1 MITSW
6 FAGNLFEAG
15 CTSRIS
21 ENCAHFDP
29 TDHVN
34 TSHTIDILVKFNNHR
49 FIEVFSIPHP
59 LAVGWL
65 ICHG

>member
-49 FIEVFSIPHP
+49 FI
-59 LAVGWL
+59 
-65 ICHG
+65 CHG